1 MKKNKVFKFI
11 KSYSLITLG
20 LLINV
25 FGWVAFLIPAEIV
38 GGGVSGLA
46 TIIYY
51 ASGFPVGFSILIINA
66 ILVLLAMKILGAK
79 FGITSIYGI
88 VVISLLFLILPEF
101 ITEPLITDRFMSA
114 LIGGGLA
121 GVGVGIAFSNG
132 GNSGGTDIIALIINK
147 YRNISPGKI
156 ILYIDVVII
165 ASSFLI
171 SENIE
176 TVVYGYVVMGVFAY
190 TLEFILEGNRQSYQL
205 TIMSNKSSEI
215 ADIITKEVG
224 RGVTILKGI
233 GWFSQKDINVMLIII
248 RKHDKNKILRIISET
263 DENAFTSQSKVT
275 AVFGQNFEKIKF

>member
-1 MKKNKVFKFI
+1 MKKNKIFNVL
-11 KSYSLITLG
+11 KSYSLITIG
-20 LLINV
+20 LFINV

-38 GGGVSGLA
+38 GGGISGLA

-51 ASGFPVGFSILIINA
+51 ATGFPIGISNLLINA
-66 ILVLLAMKILGAK
+66 VLVLLAMKILGAK
-79 FGITSIYGI
+79 FGLASIYGI
-88 VVISLLFLILPEF
+88 VTVSLLFIILPEF

-121 GVGVGIAFSNG
+121 GLGVGIAFSNG

-171 SENIE
+171 SQNIE

-205 TIMSNKSSEI
+205 TIMSKKSSEI
-215 ADIITKEVG
+215 ADIITQKVG

-233 GWFSQKDINVMLIII
+233 GWFTKKDIDVMLIII
-248 RKHDKNKILRIISET
+248 RKHDKNKILRIISDT
-263 DENAFTSQSKVT
+263 DKNAFISQSKVT
-275 AVFGQNFEKIKF
+275 AVFGENFDKIKF